1 MQEARKMTLLELVQ
15 QLENLPQDDDH
26 EIWCIPFDKYG
37 FRLEAKPK
45 DYFVYLKSH
54 NPLAT
59 ERYRV
64 DFFTH
69 SAIAQLPADQFDNMV
84 WWECSHRA
92 AKALHELQH
101 AHPRS
106 VIRMKA
112 WERTEVALG
121 IRFRCDIEVY
131 GQGKE

>member
-1 MQEARKMTLLELVQ
+1 MEEARKMTLLELVE
-15 QLENLPQDDDH
+15 QLENLPQDDAH

-37 FRLEAKPK
+37 FRLQAKPK
-45 DYFVYLKSH
+45 DYFVYVNGH

-59 ERYRV
+59 KRYRM

-69 SAIAQLPADQFDNMV
+69 SAIAQLPTAQQIMEKD
-84 WWECSHRA
+84 CRHRA

-131 GQGKE
+131 GWGKE

>member
-1 MQEARKMTLLELVQ
+1 MQEAREMTLLEFVKE
-15 QLENLPQDDDH
+15 LENLPQDDAH
-26 EIWCIPFDKYG
+26 EIWCIPFYKYG
-37 FRLEAKPK
+37 FRLEAKPR
-45 DYFVYLKSH
+45 DYFVYLNGH
-54 NPLAT
+54 NPLAA
-59 ERYRV
+59 ERYRM

-69 SAIAQLPADQFDNMV
+69 SAIAQLPTAQQIMER
-84 WWECSHRA
+84 ECRYRA
-92 AKALHELQH
+92 AKALHELQQ

-131 GQGKE
+131 AQGKE